1 MLFVVQFRDAPEKL
15 HLRTE
20 WMAAH
25 LAFLKTHDAVIRVAG
40 SLRREA
46 DDSPAGGLWVVA
58 APDFDAV
65 RKLYAGDPFWQAGLR
80 ASVEIHRLAKAFPE
94 IQKAL

>member
-15 HLRTE
+15 HLRSE
-20 WMAAH
+20 LMAAH
-25 LAFLKTHDAVIRVAG
+25 LTFLKTHDTVIRVAG

-58 APDFDAV
+58 AADFAAV
-65 RKLYAGDPFWQAGLR
+65 RTLYAGDPFWQAGLR
-80 ASVEIHRLAKAFPE
+80 ASVEIHRLAKAFPD
-94 IQKAL
+94 ISTSV